1 MSTAVCTKDMIAVD
15 QMNFI
20 SGIKHNCPID
30 NLYIV
35 ECMDPKTNELENS
48 YVIVCLGS
56 KRQANFF
63 VDNFLSLDTQH
74 VLSTFHNMYK
84 EPDLVSFVFNRNEN
98 TLEIYAAVSLLTP
111 SNRNLSAIGSGFKY
125 ATGALEAG
133 ADAISALKITSK
145 YDLMTDGK
153 YIQYVDLNE
162 YPYKV
167 KTIGNN

>member
-48 YVIVCLGS
+48 YVIVCL
-56 KRQANFF
+56 
-63 VDNFLSLDTQH
+63 DNFLSLDTQH

-153 YIQYVDLNE
+153 YIQYVDFNE